1 MPKATS
7 KKGRGRP
14 PGVRS
19 SVRLA
24 GRSGRITE
32 DEEDESAAEGEH
44 DQLAVLRAQNE
55 LLRQQLMSRPSDPAA
70 TAPEDARPSTS
81 TAAMAD
87 VTAETVMGAPACNVL
102 PRLTPHEAPRSMLP
116 PTATTQDLLAT
127 VLQQMTATEA
137 SATGES
143 HTIAPFLVLGST
155 LDPKV
160 KCKIWEGGYVELASL
175 VASESNMTVAVNN
188 EGDQSSISLTPVRA
202 RPPGNVMK
210 WLRSFSTYAAV
221 YLDRHPGEAPGIL
234 TCMVS
239 ILDMQR
245 RHASFAWRLYD
256 ERSRRT
262 RALAPSMPWHITN
275 WDVAMEAIHKAS
287 SSPSSVEQQRSPFR
301 DNRRTGGGG
310 GASALATLTTTAGAP
325 APPVVSHTC
334 AQVAAGEAI
343 RGSRAA
349 FRRGAMLGK
358 AGLGLPT
365 PVRAHRLKQYLEGY
379 DGLLRDPLLKGFSS
393 GFRIPSA
400 KLNDLD
406 FGKIHNH
413 PSALS
418 HPRFVSDKL
427 NREAAMGRIRGPF
440 LSPTP
445 PNVILSPLGVVPK
458 KGAGEYR
465 LIHDLSFPKGNS
477 VNSNID
483 GVYSEVNYELLD
495 YCVSIVRRMGVGCQ
509 IVLVRYL
516 IFFDT
521 DRYQNYDRYSILDTY
536 VVNHRTSV
544 VAAT

>member
-1 MPKATS
+1 
-7 KKGRGRP
+7 
-14 PGVRS
+14 
-19 SVRLA
+19 
-24 GRSGRITE
+24 
-32 DEEDESAAEGEH
+32 
-44 DQLAVLRAQNE
+44 
-55 LLRQQLMSRPSDPAA
+55 MSRPSDPAA

-87 VTAETVMGAPACNVL
+87 VTAEAVMGAPACNVL

-116 PTATTQDLLAT
+116 PTATTQGLLAT

-143 HTIAPFLVLGST
+143 HTIAPFLVLWPT

-160 KCKIWEGGYVELASL
+160 KCKIWEGGYVELGSL

-188 EGDQSSISLTPVRA
+188 EGNQSSISLTPVRA
-202 RPPGNVMK
+202 RPPGNVME
-210 WLRSFSTYAAV
+210 WLRLFSTYAAV

-234 TCMVS
+234 TYMVS

-245 RHASFAWRLYD
+245 RHAGFAWRLYD
-256 ERSRRT
+256 ERFRRI

-275 WDVAMEAIHKAS
+275 S

-301 DNRRTGGGG
+301 DNRRTGGEVGGGGGGGGGG
-310 GASALATLTTTAGAP
+310 GAALATLTTTAGAP

-365 PVRAHRLKQYLEGY
+365 PVRAHRLNQYLEGY
-379 DGLLRDPLLKGFSS
+379 DALLRDTLVKGFSS
-393 GFRIPSA
+393 GFRIPST
-400 KLNDLD
+400 KINDLD
-406 FGKIHNH
+406 LGKIHNH

-427 NREAAMGRIRGPF
+427 NCEAAMGRIRGPF

-483 GVYSEVNYELLD
+483 RVYSEGHYELLD

-509 IVLVRYL
+509 I
-516 IFFDT
+516 
-521 DRYQNYDRYSILDTY
+521 
-536 VVNHRTSV
+536 
-544 VAAT
+544 A